1 MERLR
6 QVIADTMA
14 RVAVLNTSQKIAIAL
29 CAALIC
35 LSLVWLMQWSSEP
48 DMVSLLNHDFEFAEL
63 DAAEEALKANGV
75 SHRVAG
81 TRIYVRADERHN
93 ALRLL
98 HSADALPDGSLYDM
112 ASVVTETN
120 PFLAPEQRDFAQTY
134 AKGNELAKIIST
146 SPLVKQASVII
157 NPQKRRRLGGQS
169 DEPTASVAIT
179 LARGAEMNEAMI
191 DGFAKMVAGAV
202 AGLKPHNVYI
212 TDTATGR
219 SYNVPHPD
227 DLASFD
233 VFGVEKKRE
242 AHLQS
247 KIMGTLAYIPGVR
260 VAVTVEVDSS
270 KRVTQKLKHDA
281 AQPRMETSQTTESNG
296 GSGAAEPGVQAN
308 LGQAI
313 TATGPRES
321 NTMEESTVENF
332 EPKLSQTET
341 IEQIPFAIKSVA
353 AAIGLPRSFILGI
366 YSAKFPDK
374 ETPKD
379 DDPEFVRIREEQIER
394 VKTSVERIVMAKGPK
409 DVEVSV
415 FPDIEWSG
423 EGVDWRAG
431 AGMGGV
437 AEVSADSVDSLNM
450 IRGYGPQVGL
460 GALALISLVMMM
472 RIVRNVPSRPAASA
486 QSSTKQVAV
495 EEEELL
501 LATGSGAVGKAALS
515 ESLLVGREV
524 DDETLRYQELTEE
537 VSKLVEADPES
548 AAELIRRWMDDA

>member
-1 MERLR
+1 MERIR
-6 QVIADTMA
+6 QLIGDIAA
-14 RVAVLNTSQKIAIAL
+14 RVAVLNTSQKLAIAL
-29 CAALIC
+29 CAALIGV
-35 LSLVWLMQWSSEP
+35 SLVWLMQWSSEP
-48 DMVSLLNHDFEFAEL
+48 DMVSLINHDFEFAEL
-63 DAAEEALKANGV
+63 DAAEEALKASGI
-75 SHRVAG
+75 HYRIAG
-81 TRIYVRADERHN
+81 TRIYVPLDERHN

-112 ASVVTETN
+112 ASVVTDSN

-134 AKGNELAKIIST
+134 AKGNELAKIIAT

-157 NPQKRRRLGGQS
+157 NPQKRRRLGGNS

-191 DGFAKMVAGAV
+191 DGFAKLAAGAV

-227 DLASFD
+227 DVASFD

-247 KIMGTLAYIPGVR
+247 KIMGALAYIPGVR
-260 VAVTVEVDSS
+260 VAVSVEVDSS

-281 AQPRMETSQTTESNG
+281 VQPKIESNQTSESNG
-296 GSGAAEPGVQAN
+296 GGGAAEPGVQAN

-313 TATGPRES
+313 TAAGAKES
-321 NTMEESTVENF
+321 TTTEESTVENF
-332 EPKLSQTET
+332 EPTLSQTET

-353 AAIGLPRSFILGI
+353 AAIGMPRSFVVGI
-366 YSAKFPDK
+366 YAAKFPDK
-374 ETPKD
+374 EPPKD
-379 DDPEFVRIREEQIER
+379 DDPEFVRLREEQLER

-415 FPDIEWSG
+415 FPDIEWNGETADWGPASG
-423 EGVDWRAG
+423 IA
-431 AGMGGV
+431 GV
-437 AEVSADSVDSLNM
+437 AEVSADAADSLTLL
-450 IRGYGPQVGL
+450 RGYGPQLGL
-460 GALALISLVMMM
+460 GMLAVLSLFMMM
-472 RIVRNVPSRPAASA
+472 RIVRSVPTRAPAAA
-486 QSSTKQVAV
+486 EAAKKQNPAL
-495 EEEELL
+495 EEELL
-501 LATGSGAVGKAALS
+501 LTAGGGAVGKASLS